1 MERFRLALWTTLYA
15 AHGLSSFGLR
25 PRYYLP
31 KTESRYMAIPGA
43 IGGYA
48 FSCTLLLSL
57 CRSMLHVLSKARERV
72 PTAAG
77 RRRGG
82 GGGGRSG
89 VPSESLAASGSSG
102 SGCSAGAGEATAFF
116 LPAACGAHG

>member
-1 MERFRLALWTTLYA
+1 MWTTLYA

-25 PRYYLP
+25 PRYYLR

-48 FSCTLLLSL
+48 FSCILLLSL
-57 CRSMLHVLSKARERV
+57 CRCMLHVLSKDRERV

-77 RRRGG
+77 RRRGGG

-102 SGCSAGAGEATAFF
+102 SACSAGAGEATAFS